1 MNCPWYPP
9 TTYEPAAGTGVLL
22 VNPPFAT
29 MTSNPSTS
37 RIKITARGWPWQ
49 QVADHWSSAA
59 DGTKDQ
65 RYGWNPFVV
74 KGAGRYGGWW
84 AFKLGITISQS
95 LRDWVFDLG
104 IGSIRVSI
112 KERGPGDA

>member
-1 MNCPWYPP
+1 MSTWYPP
-9 TTYEPAAGTGVLL
+9 TTYDPAAGTGQLL
-22 VNPPFAT
+22 VNPPFSA

-49 QVADHWSSAA
+49 QVGGHWSSAA
-59 DGTKDQ
+59 DKTKGQ

-74 KGAGRYGGWW
+74 KGAGRFGGWW

-104 IGSIRVSI
+104 IGSIRVVI
-112 KERGPGDA
+112 NEREPGDA

>member
-1 MNCPWYPP
+1 MFN
-9 TTYEPAAGTGVLL
+9 LD
-22 VNPPFAT
+22 F
-29 MTSNPSTS
+29 MS

-49 QVADHWSSAA
+49 RVGGHWSS
-59 DGTKDQ
+59 DTDKTTGQ

-74 KGAGRYGGWW
+74 KGAGRFGGWW
-84 AFKLGITISQS
+84 AFKLGITISGC

-112 KERGPGDA
+112 KDRERV